1 MSRPS
6 RIHQWLLAILLCLVA
21 GSSLAVDPMPF
32 ADAQEEAR
40 FRALAAELR
49 CVMCQNQSLADSNA
63 PIAHDLRR
71 EVLELMQQ
79 GKSDDEIKAFLTERY
94 TDFVLYRPAMH
105 GSTLWIWIAPPAVFL
120 VGAVVLI
127 MVLRGRRGTGA
138 AAGPKAVDEDD
149 WR

>member
-1 MSRPS
+1 MSRQS

-32 ADAQEEAR
+32 RDVQEEAR

-79 GKSDDEIKAFLTERY
+79 GKSDDEIKSFLTERY

-105 GSTLWIWIAPPAVFL
+105 GSTLWIWIAPPAVL
-120 VGAVVLI
+120 VIGAVVLI
-127 MVLRGRRGTGA
+127 LVLRGRRGTDA
-138 AAGPKAVDEDD
+138 TVTPKAVEEDD